1 MDILSTTIAICIEV
15 LIYLLYFTHKFK
27 NNAYLIY
34 LILWSL
40 IFWVWA
46 IPNIIT
52 TKKFDLDV
60 ITFLLIIIISILM
73 LLLMEN
79 FYSTC
84 NIMCFSCIKL
94 YTGPHKLIVNLI
106 PKEKA

>member
-52 TKKFDLDV
+52 TKKFDLD
-60 ITFLLIIIISILM
+60 IT
-73 LLLMEN
+73 
-79 FYSTC
+79 ST
-84 NIMCFSCIKL
+84 IEIF
-94 YTGPHKLIVNLI
+94 H
-106 PKEKA
+106 